1 MLVLCFRERTG
12 APRRHKTK
20 RKEDAP
26 WTTPRRRRR
35 RSSTVV
41 PLPAGPRPCTSA
53 RTHEPS
59 YRSGGLTTTRPPAP
73 SRRPCLRG
81 RAGNA
86 PVDRPPPPA
95 ACSAGSPIPSRAGH
109 SEQTPP
115 PPHRRQQA
123 LRVDAVA
130 KLSIPSRSGGGEGGG
145 VGGSDG
151 RAQTPQVVLSPTG
164 AVTPPDR
171 PRSLPSAGTPAR

>member
-1 MLVLCFRERTG
+1 MYLGKDTRAELPQRRPYYH
-12 APRRHKTK
+12 APTR
-20 RKEDAP
+20 AQP
-26 WTTPRRRRR
+26 PP
-35 RSSTVV
+35 V
-41 PLPAGPRPCTSA
+41 PPGPRWQ
-53 RTHEPS
+53 
-59 YRSGGLTTTRPPAP
+59 RSGG
-73 SRRPCLRG
+73 SS
-81 RAGNA
+81 
-86 PVDRPPPPA
+86 PPPA